1 MSVDD
6 RRASVI
12 EAALPIL
19 RELGGAATTKEIAT
33 AAGIAEG
40 TLFRVFPTKDALVHA
55 CVASAFNT
63 DGVVEQLK
71 QVDRSQSLEGR
82 LTDAVQ
88 IMKAHLEGFI
98 GLMSVLHTT
107 GGPVPKPPAGPR
119 PRSRTNPEIDAA
131 IEALIGP
138 DADQLRYPVQRV
150 ITFLSMLTL
159 ASAHPMLPGDGAT
172 PADVVDVVLHGAL
185 TPIKETAAC

>member
-19 RELGGAATTKEIAT
+19 REQGGAATTKEIAT

-63 DGVVEQLK
+63 DRVVAQLK
-71 QVDRSQSLEGR
+71 GVDRSLPLEER
-82 LTDAVQ
+82 LTAAVQ
-88 IMKAHLEGFI
+88 IMKQHLEGFI

-107 GGPVPKPPAGPR
+107 GAEIPRPPAGAKAR
-119 PRSRTNPEIDAA
+119 RTNPEIDA
-131 IEALIGP
+131 EFLDLIGP
-138 DADQLRYPVQRV
+138 DADRLRYPAQRV
-150 ITFLSMLTL
+150 VTFLSMLTL
-159 ASAHPMLPGDGAT
+159 ASAHPMLPDHGAT
-172 PADVVDVVLHGAL
+172 PADVVDVLLHGAL
-185 TPIKETAAC
+185 TTIKETP

>member
-19 RELGGAATTKEIAT
+19 RESGAAATTKEIAT

-40 TLFRVFPTKDALVHA
+40 TLFRVFPTKEALVHA

-63 DGVVEQLK
+63 DRVVQQLK
-71 QVDRSQSLEGR
+71 HVDRSLPLEGR
-82 LTDAVQ
+82 LTAAVE

-107 GGPVPKPPAGPR
+107 GAEMPKPPATGAR
-119 PRSRTNPEIDAA
+119 RRGSNPEIDA
-131 IEALIGP
+131 EFLALIEP
-138 DADQLRYPVQRV
+138 DADRLRYPAQRV

-159 ASAHPMLPGDGAT
+159 ASAHPMLPDHGAT
-172 PADVVDVVLHGAL
+172 PADVVDVLLHGAL
-185 TPIKETAAC
+185 SPESETA

>member
-19 RELGGAATTKEIAT
+19 RESGAAATTKEIAT

-55 CVASAFNT
+55 CVASAFDT
-63 DGVVEQLK
+63 TIALGRLR
-71 QVDRSQSLEGR
+71 QVDRDQPLEAR
-82 LTDAVQ
+82 LTAAVEV
-88 IMKAHLEGFI
+88 MKSHLEGFI

-107 GGPVPKPPAGPR
+107 GAEMPRPPSGRGPR
-119 PRSRTNPEIDAA
+119 RTSPEIDAEFEA
-131 IEALIGP
+131 IIGT
-138 DADQLRYPVQRV
+138 DADRLRYPVQRV
-150 ITFLSMLTL
+150 VTFLSMLTL
-159 ASAHPMLPGDGAT
+159 ASAHPMLPHDGAT
-172 PADVVDVVLHGAL
+172 SADVVDLLLHGAL
-185 TPIKETAAC
+185 SPESEIV

>member
-1 MSVDD
+1 MSADD

-19 RELGGAATTKEIAT
+19 RESGAAATTKEIAT

-55 CVASAFNT
+55 CVARAF
-63 DGVVEQLK
+63 DSQRVIEQLR
-71 QVDRSQSLEGR
+71 QVDRGLPLEGR
-82 LTDAVQ
+82 LTAAVE

-107 GGPVPKPPAGPR
+107 GAEVPRPPAGPGR
-119 PRSRTNPEIDAA
+119 RRTNPEIDA
-131 IEALIGP
+131 EFLDLIGP
-138 DADQLRYPVQRV
+138 DADRFRYPAQRV

-159 ASAHPMLPGDGAT
+159 ASAHPMLPDHGAT
-172 PADVVDVVLHGAL
+172 PADVVDVLLHGAL
-185 TPIKETAAC
+185 TTIKETP